1 MNGWNI
7 FRDMDTLLKE
17 MDDIFR
23 VGQIPQQLD
32 STLWAGGGFP
42 RMALKEMDDRV
53 LVEALVPGID
63 PKKLDISV
71 LRNTLS
77 IAGEREIDSPE
88 NVTWHRRERNR
99 GRFMRT
105 LDLPAEIDAD
115 KVSADYTHGVLR
127 ITLPKAESAKPKRIE
142 IKP

>member
-7 FRDMDTLLKE
+7 FREMDSLLKE
-17 MDDIFR
+17 VDDIFR
-23 VGQIPQQLD
+23 VSQFPQQFE
-32 STLWAGGGFP
+32 SSLWSGGGFP
-42 RMALKEMDDRV
+42 RMALKEKDDQV

-71 LRNTLS
+71 MRNTLS
-77 IAGEREIDSPE
+77 IAGERVIDHPE
-88 NVTWHRRERNR
+88 NTTWHRRERNS

-115 KVSADYTHGVLR
+115 KVSADYEHGVLR
-127 ITLPKAESAKPKRIE
+127 ISLPKAESAKPKRIE
-142 IKP
+142 IKS